1 MKNGEVCRSN
11 AVQFAETGLLVS
23 RKAADEG
30 IEVGDHGLILLD
42 DLYAVSF
49 DFIVA
54 ACSIYIPYWRRPGKL
69 AAVLPCAG
77 WRVTSR

>member
-1 MKNGEVCRSN
+1 MKNGEICRSN

-23 RKAADEG
+23 RKAANEG
-30 IEVGDHGLILLD
+30 IEVGDHGLVLLN
-42 DLYAVSF
+42 DLDAVSS
-49 DFIVA
+49 DSIVA

-69 AAVLPCAG
+69 FAVPPCAG